1 MDKKLIHKIGKKEY
15 LIMDTIIADSDKEKE
30 LINMG
35 CIEQCIKKVDSGGM
49 FSSAYAIVSFLV
61 PIDKIQKF
69 QRISV

>member
-1 MDKKLIHKIGKKEY
+1 
-15 LIMDTIIADSDKEKE
+15 MDTIIADSDKEKE